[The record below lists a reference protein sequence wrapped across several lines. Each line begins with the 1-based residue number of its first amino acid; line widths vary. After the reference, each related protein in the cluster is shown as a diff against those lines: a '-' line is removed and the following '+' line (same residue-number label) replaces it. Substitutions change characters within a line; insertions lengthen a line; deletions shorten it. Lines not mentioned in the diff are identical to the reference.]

1 MATPENEAHK
11 PEQEPLKDLLPA
23 KDQPSALIED
33 EETRSRAIRY
43 AGVEVWEADEVTVA
57 LVEAA
62 LLPKGSEPPPWL
74 DDTGMK
80 LIGLLKERADKYIQ
94 AQRKA
99 RAHVKKSK
107 ERRGLK
113 IVPGGR
119 RD

>member
-1 MATPENEAHK
+1 METPEH
-11 PEQEPLKDLLPA
+11 EPLKWLLPA

-33 EETRSRAIRY
+33 EETRLRAIRY
-43 AGVEVWEADEVTVA
+43 AGVAVWEADEVTVA

-62 LLPKGSEPPPWL
+62 LLPKGSGPPPWL

-99 RAHVKKSK
+99 RTTKKNRLVRK
-107 ERRGLK
+107 GLRL
-113 IVPGGR
+113 VHG
-119 RD
+119 

>member
-1 MATPENEAHK
+1 METPEH
-11 PEQEPLKDLLPA
+11 EPLKWLLPA

-33 EETRSRAIRY
+33 EETRLRAIRY
-43 AGVEVWEADEVTVA
+43 AGVAVWEADEVTVA

-62 LLPKGSEPPPWL
+62 LLPKGSGPPPWL

-99 RAHVKKSK
+99 RTTKKNRLARK
-107 ERRGLK
+107 GLRL
-113 IVPGGR
+113 VHGGGCA
-119 RD
+119 